1 MFMSRQKAAAL
12 YWMLYMGT
20 YSARSHWISDSPE
33 SGVRS
38 SMRAPAT
45 ARAWR
50 LHADGGGA
58 AAAELAGGGVGS
70 GAGGSPG
77 AHHCHRPWAP
87 LVIRQPLQCWLE
99 GLSQVPVCR
108 LPSSHPQEGQHP
120 IKTLSRKKENKIV
133 Y

>member
-1 MFMSRQKAAAL
+1 MSRQKATAL

-77 AHHCHRPWAP
+77 AHHCRRPWAP
-87 LVIRQPLQCWLE
+87 PRDPAAT
-99 GLSQVPVCR
+99 PVLAGGAVSGAR
-108 LPSSHPQEGQHP
+108 L
-120 IKTLSRKKENKIV
+120 
-133 Y
+133 